1 MFEGGGQEG
10 VIMDSAQ
17 IFNKKSN
24 KNFRKKLR
32 KLPIRAERELWGQI
46 RNRRIGYNVIV
57 QTWKGGIGY
66 KFRRQFGI
74 GKYIVDFYCPELKLI
89 IEVDGAT
96 HTEDKEIE
104 HDNKRQKYIEKLGL
118 KVIRI
123 RNIDIM
129 ERLEAVVEKIIREC
143 NKLA

>member
-1 MFEGGGQEG
+1 VNCEAREDALGCRRGY
-10 VIMDSAQ
+10 MDNAQ

-24 KNFRKKLR
+24 KDFRRKLR
-32 KLPIRAERELWGQI
+32 KLPIRAERELWCQI
-46 RNRRIGYNVIV
+46 RNRR
-57 QTWKGGIGY
+57 IGY

-74 GKYIVDFYCPELKLI
+74 GKYIVDFYCPELRFV

-104 HDNKRQKYIEKLGL
+104 YDSKRQKYIESLGL
-118 KVIRI
+118 KVVRI
-123 RNIDIM
+123 RNVDIM

-143 NKLA
+143 NKLV

>member
-1 MFEGGGQEG
+1 
-10 VIMDSAQ
+10 MDSAQ

-46 RNRRIGYNVIV
+46 RNRR
-57 QTWKGGIGY
+57 IGY